1 MDTEIRRFTSKF
13 VGDFLFMAKKKKLK
27 TIGKLKE
34 EADRAMQDY
43 FRTVKTHCEMCGQP
57 YQVAHHYIFKSQSNY
72 LRYEEKNLIWV
83 CQKCHY
89 KFHSNYA
96 QSMVAKLIK
105 QRGQEW
111 SDWIEA
117 HKRLLK
123 SDNRVELVGLIQKF
137 KV

>member
-1 MDTEIRRFTSKF
+1 M
-13 VGDFLFMAKKKKLK
+13 KKRKKLK
-27 TIGKLKE
+27 KIGKLKE
-34 EADRAMQDY
+34 EADRAMQDH
-43 FRTVKTHCEMCGQP
+43 FRQVKTHCEMCGGK

-89 KFHSNYA
+89 KFHNNYA
-96 QSMVAKLIK
+96 QTMVAQLIK

-117 HKRLLK
+117 RKRLLK
-123 SDNRVELVGLIQKF
+123 SDNRAELEKLKTKYQQS
-137 KV
+137 